1 MRALEIIAV
10 EVLKEARLPVVLDP
24 LGDNL
29 QLEAVTEI
37 DDRAHDLHRARV
49 APEILEEGLVD
60 LDAVEIEIL
69 QVAEARIAGPEIVQ
83 HDLDAEL
90 AQLPDRAL
98 RRVHVRNEHALG
110 DLEPH
115 LGRAQPGGQD
125 RKSTSL

>member
-37 DDRAHDLHRARV
+37 DYRAHDLHRARV

-98 RRVHVRNEHALG
+98 RRRSEEH
-110 DLEPH
+110 
-115 LGRAQPGGQD
+115 
-125 RKSTSL
+125 TSELQSLMRISYAVFCLKKKKIE